1 MSVELASVRGARPG
15 TGPAKW
21 LIVTASAGLYLL
33 LGLAFGT
40 LGLPPSHTS
49 ALFPAAGLALAV
61 VLMFGAPGL
70 VGVAI
75 GAIAL
80 NLLLGGGADP
90 LLATAL
96 TAAAV
101 LQAAWG
107 AQLVRRH
114 VQQPLVLTEPRDI
127 ARFFLLGALLASV
140 LGASAWTLALV
151 AIEGLDGSQALLHW
165 LTKWA
170 GDALGTILLAPIA
183 LTLIGQPRAEWAPRR
198 GVIGASLAALS
209 LLLAVG
215 TLQVAHL
222 DRDRLQAD
230 FDREVVN
237 ATAALNYKL
246 QQPLHA
252 LEAVRGVFVSSGEVT
267 RSDMERATQRWL
279 ESSGHLRALGW
290 SERVQ
295 RRDIAG
301 FEARVRVQGQT
312 DYRVHERAGS
322 DQAAADG
329 ELIVIRYIEPMQG
342 NEGALGVNALSI
354 PQAREAILRSL
365 RDNQPAATAGFRLT
379 QDPGTAPETGIV
391 IYHAVFDEST
401 QARQPRPRGVVF
413 VTLRADKL
421 LQAAL
426 ADLPAHI
433 EACIVDH
440 GAQLPTA
447 ADQPAP
453 QRLAGREGCERTRAP
468 LQRDQQLSFVD
479 RAWTLQFSSAAS
491 IGSSLSSSKTWVLAT
506 VGMPAAALL
515 AAMLLSMT
523 GRTQRIESAVAERTA
538 ALSQEVRERE
548 QAEAGMRE
556 SEQRFR
562 NIFNNVPI
570 GVVYT
575 DLDGQLQH
583 VNPHFS
589 TLTGYSPDEL
599 RRMDVY
605 DYLHPDDAELER
617 DLTRQLLR
625 GEIPMHRGHRRVV
638 RKDGET
644 VWVQA
649 TLTLLRD
656 AEGRPRRLVG
666 VMEDI
671 TEHLRLVEAE
681 RAREQA
687 ESANEAKN
695 EFLSRM
701 SHELRT
707 PLNAMLG
714 FAQLLELDQRHPL
727 AAGQRTWV
735 AQIQQAGWH
744 LLDMINDVLDL
755 SRIESGNV
763 SLQMANLDLEALVE
777 SCLPL
782 IERDAARRGI
792 RVQAR
797 CQTGSMAALGDIKR
811 VKQILINLLSNA
823 VKYNTDG
830 GEILVDTLR
839 DGDFLVLR
847 VTDTGQGMTAEQLA
861 ELFQP
866 FNRLGR
872 ERSGIEGTGIGL
884 VISRR
889 LAELMGG
896 NLQARSEAGIGS
908 TFLLALPI
916 ADEADTVRSD
926 LDPSFAPLTDETAR
940 IVHYVEDNETNI
952 EVMRGILSQ
961 RPSIEMQ
968 YSMTGR
974 EAMQQLRREPPDV
987 ILLDMNLPDIDGI
1000 ELLRLLKADPL
1011 TVGIPVV
1018 VVSADALGP
1027 QIDAALDAGALR
1039 YLTKPVSVQEVLR
1052 VLDEVFEASVP
1063 HVL

>member
-1 MSVELASVRGARPG
+1 MSAKPAPVRGPG
-15 TGPAKW
+15 PGAGPANG
-21 LIVTASAGLYLL
+21 VVVAAAAGAYLL
-33 LGLAFGT
+33 IGLAFGA

-49 ALFPAAGLALAV
+49 PLFPAAGLALAV
-61 VLMFGAPGL
+61 VLMHGMPGL
-70 VGVAI
+70 VGVSI
-75 GAIAL
+75 GALAL
-80 NLLLGGGADP
+80 NLLLGGSADP

-96 TAAAV
+96 AAAAV

-107 AQLVRRH
+107 AHLVRRH

-151 AIEGLDGSQALLHW
+151 ALAGFDGSQALLHW

-170 GDALGTILLAPIA
+170 GDSLGTILLAPIV
-183 LTLIGQPRAEWAPRR
+183 LTLIGRPRTEWAPRR
-198 GVIGASLAALS
+198 GVIGASLGALS
-209 LLLAVG
+209 LLLAAG
-215 TLQVAHL
+215 TLQVAQL

-230 FDREVVN
+230 FDREAMN

-246 QQPLHA
+246 QQPLLA
-252 LEAVRGVFVSSGEVT
+252 LEAMRGVFVSSDEVT
-267 RSDMERATQRWL
+267 RSEMQRAAQRWIQ
-279 ESSGHLRALGW
+279 SPGHLRALGW
-290 SERVQ
+290 SERVA
-295 RRDIAG
+295 RRDIAS
-301 FEARVRVQGQT
+301 FEARVRVQGQAG
-312 DYRVHERAGS
+312 YKVHERAGS
-322 DQAAADG
+322 DKTASDG

-342 NEGALGVNALSI
+342 NEAALGVNALSV

-379 QDPGTAPETGIV
+379 QDPGTAPETGIA

-401 QARQPRPRGVVF
+401 QARQPIPRGVVF
-413 VTLRADKL
+413 VTLRADTL

-426 ADLPAHI
+426 AGLPSDI
-433 EACIVDH
+433 EACIIDQ
-440 GAQLPTA
+440 GARQSNS
-447 ADQPAP
+447 ADRPAP
-453 QRLAGREGCERTRAP
+453 QRLAGREGCEHGRAP
-468 LQRDQQLSFVD
+468 MQKNQQLSFVD
-479 RAWTLQFSSAAS
+479 RTWTLQLSSAAS

-523 GRTQRIESAVAERTA
+523 GRAQRIESAVAERTA
-538 ALSQEVRERE
+538 ALSQEVRDRE

-666 VMEDI
+666 VMENI

-687 ESANEAKN
+687 EAANEAKN

-763 SLQMANLDLEALVE
+763 SLQLANLDLEALVA

-782 IERDAARRGI
+782 IERDSVRRGI
-792 RVQAR
+792 RMQVR
-797 CQTGSMAALGDIKR
+797 CQTGSMAAVGDITR

-896 NLQARSEAGIGS
+896 SLQARSEAGIGS

-926 LDPSFAPLTDETAR
+926 LDPSFAPLGNGMAR

-961 RPSIEMQ
+961 RPNIEMR
-968 YSMTGR
+968 YSMTGQ
-974 EAMQQLRREPPDV
+974 EAMQQLRSEPPDV

-1011 TVGIPVV
+1011 TVGVPVV